1 MKLEVLN
8 PDEVRDQVREHYAER
23 IRSASSCCSPAPT
36 SKASAASC
44 CGPSCGPSAID
55 FEENST
61 WGVALYSNTELA
73 EVPEDAAAVSYG
85 CGNPTALAALK
96 PGEVVLDLGSGGG
109 IDCFLAARKVGD
121 RGFVYGVDM
130 TDEMLDLARRNAIKA
145 KVTNVEFR
153 KGNIEALPLPDETV
167 DVIISNCVV
176 NLSPDKGEVLKEAF
190 RVLRPGGRVA
200 ISDVVIDGD
209 LSDLPVDEATVREA
223 LSWAG
228 CIAGALTIDQFKQ
241 YLAEAGFEA
250 IEVVIKQHYTLEA
263 LGQDVAGATQLLARP
278 LAEELA
284 SRFTS
289 SMIHARKPA
298 AVIVEAATAT
308 DLAAVEA
315 LLHTSNL
322 PNAGLAEHFTNAVVA
337 RAGQHVVG
345 SAALEQYGNAAL
357 LRSVAVYPSLQGE
370 GLGQR
375 LTEAAL
381 TAARQQGIQHVYLL
395 TTTAGDFFPRFGFQ
409 PIERSAAPESVK
421 QSVEFTSACPESAL
435 VMHLALK

>member
-1 MKLEVLN
+1 
-8 PDEVRDQVREHYAER
+8 
-23 IRSASSCCSPAPT
+23 
-36 SKASAASC
+36 
-44 CGPSCGPSAID
+44 
-55 FEENST
+55 
-61 WGVALYSNTELA
+61 
-73 EVPEDAAAVSYG
+73 
-85 CGNPTALAALK
+85 
-96 PGEVVLDLGSGGG
+96 
-109 IDCFLAARKVGD
+109 
-121 RGFVYGVDM
+121 
-130 TDEMLDLARRNAIKA
+130 
-145 KVTNVEFR
+145 
-153 KGNIEALPLPDETV
+153 
-167 DVIISNCVV
+167 
-176 NLSPDKGEVLKEAF
+176 
-190 RVLRPGGRVA
+190 
-200 ISDVVIDGD
+200 
-209 LSDLPVDEATVREA
+209 